1 MNSNPFELDFY
12 HVNIN
17 SENRIK
23 GKYGKQKK
31 TMMLVV
37 NGDGCPVSRKRLR
50 GLRVTTI
57 ALLASWRVGVVSIET
72 AASID
77 SFLCQYDQKAK

>member
-1 MNSNPFELDFY
+1 
-12 HVNIN
+12 
-17 SENRIK
+17 
-23 GKYGKQKK
+23 
-31 TMMLVV
+31 MMLVV
-37 NGDGCPVSRKRLR
+37 NGDGYPVSRKRLR